1 MLPRMLPNDNFTKRS
16 CAKKIHNSLIWL
28 AVPRG
33 VEPPTFGLG
42 NRCSIQKDCQ
52 SVGQARAI
60 QTLSVVEFA
69 KCPKRLALE
78 IRTLG

>member
-28 AVPRG
+28 AFPRG

-42 NRCSIQKDCQ
+42 NRCSISTIVGI
-52 SVGQARAI
+52 SVA
-60 QTLSVVEFA
+60 
-69 KCPKRLALE
+69 LADLK
-78 IRTLG
+78 LDFS